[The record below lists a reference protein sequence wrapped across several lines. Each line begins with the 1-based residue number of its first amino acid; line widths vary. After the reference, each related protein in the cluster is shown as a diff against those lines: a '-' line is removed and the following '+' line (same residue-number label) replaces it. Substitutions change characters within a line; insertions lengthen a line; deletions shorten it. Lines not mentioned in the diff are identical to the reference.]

1 MDVHKNEN
9 EVGDTKWV
17 SIDELKSLMNELE
30 PKAFTP
36 WFKLIVNAFLFPW
49 WQELLER
56 KDPSTGRL
64 DAKFLAHR
72 KDDKIHRL

>member
-1 MDVHKNEN
+1 MNEN
-9 EVGDTKWV
+9 EVGDIKWV

-30 PKAFTP
+30 PEAFTP

-49 WQELLER
+49 WQELLEH

-64 DAKFLAHR
+64 DAKLLAPR
-72 KDDKIHRL
+72 EDDKIHRL